1 MSRNKKRKRK
11 ASEEGEDDF
20 AVEVITH
27 ARFAD
32 ASKQEEGWE
41 YLVKWDGYDD
51 DTWES
56 AANLATC
63 QRLLASFWG
72 DVGNEDYKEGTVVAA
87 SETWIEQERKQ
98 FKIEVMMEM
107 KGADKKARSRK
118 RAAPPKQKPDMVI
131 SGPEDDVP
139 LANLATSPKLKAK
152 SPTSWSASRTK
163 PESTAKV
170 YGSANSSIIALKS
183 QLQNL
188 PAAEL
193 ALAASPAGSSS
204 DGIRV
209 TARAQ
214 QSKAEFTGQHAFSPD
229 PPRLPQ
235 ESRLQSPALYSGPL
249 PRSNTRVS
257 QSAGPVHAQRFLPD
271 NPHSSRVWQHGA
283 GKLWRS
289 PVTSTA
295 ATRRMANIAGSSSN
309 IRRPQL
315 RRVSHQLLRHRRSAR
330 DGPALDPLPGNLAL
344 KMPWCAGQKII
355 SISEIV
361 ATDKGM
367 LRCCLDWPAIVQQ
380 LGAGFA
386 FEDYRC
392 QHTPEELDKIFPPT
406 FPKSSKSASV
416 HERAQYLDH
425 RGKEPCVAS
434 VRSPPGWFGDTQT
447 DFSSLAQAIVHCDGE
462 KLCLFWPATSQ
473 NLDWWGLPL
482 VRHTSRLEEA
492 LGALEGLEVMHITEP
507 CTFIVPPLCIHAVIT
522 FAGSTHTCVSFAH
535 AAHWPMAKEGLEF
548 CKRLLRNPIYPT
560 CSAVELVRKFVDE
573 ASIWEQAIER
583 DSAGTAYLAAWLVDM
598 APYTRSPQK

>member
-1 MSRNKKRKRK
+1 MDGPQNKKRKRK
-11 ASEEGEDDF
+11 ASEEGEEDF

-107 KGADKKARSRK
+107 KGADKKAKSRK
-118 RAAPPKQKPDMVI
+118 RAPKQKSDMVI
-131 SGPEDDVP
+131 SSPEDDVP
-139 LANLATSPKLKAK
+139 MANLAMSPKLKVGRLLIELG
-152 SPTSWSASRTK
+152 SAFRTM
-163 PESTAKV
+163 PEPTAK
-170 YGSANSSIIALKS
+170 
-183 QLQNL
+183 NL

-193 ALAASPAGSSS
+193 ALAASPAGSFS

-214 QSKAEFTGQHAFSPD
+214 QSKAELTGQHAFS

-249 PRSNTRVS
+249 PQSNTRVS
-257 QSAGPVHAQRFLPD
+257 QSAGPVHAQRFLPG

-283 GKLWRS
+283 GKIWRS

-295 ATRRMANIAGSSSN
+295 DTELLSVLPEHVFLLSLAKRWKEPPLSYYTMVAEKAAFLLQRLAEWPTSLAHHPIFAVPNYEEFPTGSFVIEDLLAMDRPLIHYQELGAQDGTRTDT
-309 IRRPQL
+309 
-315 RRVSHQLLRHRRSAR
+315 VSTVLEMLFKSHLMQ
-330 DGPALDPLPGNLAL
+330 
-344 KMPWCAGQKII
+344 PWCAGQKII

-367 LRCCLDWPAIVQQ
+367 LRCRLDWPAIVQQ

-406 FPKSSKSASV
+406 SPKSSKSASV

-462 KLCLFWPATSQ
+462 KLCLFWPGTSQ

-482 VRHTSRLEEA
+482 MRHTSRLEEA
-492 LGALEGLEVMHITEP
+492 LGRFG
-507 CTFIVPPLCIHAVIT
+507 
-522 FAGSTHTCVSFAH
+522 G
-535 AAHWPMAKEGLEF
+535 
-548 CKRLLRNPIYPT
+548 
-560 CSAVELVRKFVDE
+560 
-573 ASIWEQAIER
+573 
-583 DSAGTAYLAAWLVDM
+583 
-598 APYTRSPQK
+598 TRSYAHH